1 MKLFGLTPDQ
11 IQQSSDTVDLGP
23 AKSLASSMLFGALS
37 FAIVSTL
44 AYSLW
49 AFRLVRGEALLF
61 SAIAGVYLGLTGL
74 ALGRLLIIP
83 DSLLRFMGLF
93 ALSFLIYAIT
103 WCAFWF
109 GLGGQY
115 HGDLYGSATG
125 LLAIAWFFHRAF
137 GANTGLLASFSILFA
152 FHTLGYYAGEVYYFE
167 VDGKAGRLLWGACH
181 GLGFGA
187 GLGALIHS
195 CQSQLLANI
204 RKANN

>member
-23 AKSLASSMLFGALS
+23 AKSLASSMLFGALN

-44 AYSLW
+44 ANSLW

-61 SAIAGVYLGLTGL
+61 SAIASVYLGLPGL

-83 DSLLRFMGLF
+83 DSLLRFTGLF
-93 ALSFLIYAIT
+93 SLSFLLYAIT

-115 HGDLYGSATG
+115 HADLYGSAAG
-125 LLAIAWFFHRAF
+125 LLAMAWFFHRAF
-137 GANTGLLASFSILFA
+137 GATTGLLASFSILFA

-204 RKANN
+204 RKANT